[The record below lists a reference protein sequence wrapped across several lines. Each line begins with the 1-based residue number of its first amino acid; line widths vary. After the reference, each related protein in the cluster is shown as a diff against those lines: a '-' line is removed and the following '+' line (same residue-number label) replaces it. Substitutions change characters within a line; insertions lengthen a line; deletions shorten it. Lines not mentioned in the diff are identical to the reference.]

1 MPAVPAPY
9 PAGNSTASVAPS
21 GTQPSAPAEQT
32 TNAGIAKSAPIALI
46 IGAIAMLA
54 FF

>member
-1 MPAVPAPY
+1 MPV
-9 PAGNSTASVAPS
+9 NPS
-21 GTQPSAPAEQT
+21 GTQPAVAEQT
-32 TNAGIAKSAPIALI
+32 TNAGVAKSAPIALI

>member
-1 MPAVPAPY
+1 V
-9 PAGNSTASVAPS
+9 TPS
-21 GTQPSAPAEQT
+21 GTQPAAPAEQT
-32 TNAGIAKSAPIALI
+32 VNAGVAKSAPIALI